1 MKVYAGSGRGMLPL
15 LFDVAFE
22 RVVGFVIFTGVVEV
36 GFADRCMAVQAGL
49 ILFFR
54 VFRSADR
61 KRYK

>member
-1 MKVYAGSGRGMLPL
+1 MLPL